1 MGCGP
6 VAPGLDMTNSPSM
19 RVRGTVRSPIRF
31 GEDPLLWAAWLYYEE
46 GMTQGDIAAQMGVS
60 RASVNAYLAD
70 ARARGIVS
78 IEIDPDR
85 FRALSIAQSLQ
96 DHFNLSDCLVIP
108 SEGSGRPLVDRLGA
122 AGAQLLARTAQSG
135 DTIAVTWG
143 RTVLSMAD
151 SVRDGG
157 LQDLRIVQA
166 TGGTTAKIPW
176 TPEACATALAD
187 ALGARCIT
195 ISAPAIVSSPD
206 MRALLLREPVIAEQM
221 QVLAEANR
229 IILGISSLRP
239 ESTIHSS
246 GFFDAVDAQDYANA
260 AVGSVAG
267 RLISTTGEVVDG
279 PLERRTIGIDLN
291 SVVNIPCRIGVAGG
305 MDKVQAILAALRGK
319 LVNVMVTDAD
329 TARAILASEGRDV
342 DAPKRTGKQ
351 ADALPERVR
360 VKKFINRSQDAVSE
374 TIAGAILAHEDLL
387 VPIAGAPRALKAVTG
402 PRPGKV
408 GLVIGGGSGHE
419 PGFFGYVGA
428 GLADAVAIG
437 NVFAAPPPDPILA
450 ATLAADG
457 GAGVLHIFGNFSG
470 DVMNFEMAAEMAA
483 AQGIQVRS
491 VITTDDI
498 ASAPVET
505 RAARRGV
512 AGNVF
517 VFKIAGAACDRMLP
531 LERCVELANRATKRC
546 FTMGI
551 ALEPGTSLETRRPSF
566 RIGPEEMEI
575 GVGVHGERGIASDKL
590 VGADEA
596 TDLVVDRILLEMAPA
611 TGDRVALLINSL
623 GSTPMMELYIINRR
637 VRQRL
642 RARGVMVQRTLIG
655 HYYTS
660 LDMVGMSITAMLLDD
675 ELASLLDHPCHSP
688 AWYHA

>member
-1 MGCGP
+1 
-6 VAPGLDMTNSPSM
+6 MTQGQST
-19 RVRGTVRSPIRF
+19 RGGAGMSRSPLRF

-46 GMTQGDIAAQMGVS
+46 GLTQGEVAAQMGVS
-60 RASVNAYLAD
+60 RPSVNAYLAD

-85 FRALSIAQSLQ
+85 FRALSIAQALQ
-96 DHFNLSDCLVIP
+96 EHFGLLDCLVIP
-108 SEGSGRPLVDRLGA
+108 SSGSRDSSLLDRLGA
-122 AGAQLLARTAQSG
+122 AGAQVLARTARSG

-143 RTVLSMAD
+143 RTMLALANRVQTS
-151 SVRDGG
+151 G
-157 LQDLRIVQA
+157 LQDLRVVQA

-176 TPEACATALAD
+176 TPEACATALAE
-187 ALGARCIT
+187 ALGARCIP
-195 ISAPAIVSSPD
+195 ISAPAIVSSSE

-221 QVLAEANR
+221 GVLAEANR

-246 GFFDAVDAQDYANA
+246 GFFDGLDVHAHYNA

-267 RLISTTGEVVDG
+267 RLISASGEAVEG
-279 PLERRTIGIDLN
+279 PLEDRTIGIDLDRIRA
-291 SVVNIPCRIGVAGG
+291 VPCRIGVAGG
-305 MDKVQAILAALRGK
+305 MDKVQAILAALRGQ

-329 TARAILASEGRDV
+329 TARAILSSEGRDV
-342 DAPKRTGKQ
+342 GAPKRPPR
-351 ADALPERVR
+351 AAPALPERLR
-360 VKKFINRSQDAVSE
+360 VKKLLNRPQDAVNEAIS
-374 TIAGAILAHEDLL
+374 GALLAHEGLL
-387 VPIAGAPRALKAVTG
+387 SAIEGAPRALRATVG

-419 PGFFGYVGA
+419 PGFFGYVGP

-437 NVFAAPPPDPILA
+437 NIFAAPPPDPILA
-450 ATLAADG
+450 ATVAADG

-470 DVMNFEMAAEMAA
+470 DVMNFETAAEMAA
-483 AQGIQVRS
+483 GRGIAVRT

-517 VFKIAGAACDRMLP
+517 VFKIAGAACDLMLP
-531 LERCVELANRATKRC
+531 LDTCAELAMRATARC
-546 FTMGI
+546 YTMGI
-551 ALEPGTSLETRRPSF
+551 ALEPGSSLETRRPSF

-575 GVGVHGERGIASDKL
+575 GVGVHGERGIACDRL
-590 VGADEA
+590 ATADGA
-596 TDLVVDRILLEMAPA
+596 TDLIVDRIMAEMAPA
-611 TGDRVALLINSL
+611 EGDRVALLVNSL
-623 GSTPMMELYIINRR
+623 GSTPQIELYIINRR
-637 VRQRL
+637 LRQRL
-642 RARGVMVQRTLIG
+642 RARGVTVHRTLIG

-660 LDMVGMSITAMLLDD
+660 LDMAGVSLTALHLDE
-675 ELASLLDHPCHSP
+675 ELTALLDHPCRSP
-688 AWYHA
+688 AWTSI